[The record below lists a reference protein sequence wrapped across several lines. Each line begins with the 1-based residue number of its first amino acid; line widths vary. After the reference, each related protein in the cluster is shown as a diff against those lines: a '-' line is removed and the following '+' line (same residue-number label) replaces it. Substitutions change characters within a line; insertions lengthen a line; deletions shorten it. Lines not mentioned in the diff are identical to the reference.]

1 MSENSI
7 EEQKSWKTL
16 EKRISDI
23 LEDHRCYEF
32 VELMKS
38 PWRLMW
44 RNFLAGVARG
54 LGFAVGLTVLAVIV
68 GYIIIGLLKPLL
80 TLELPVIGGLIAD
93 IIRAVQMQMNGGM

>member
-32 VELMKS
+32 VELMES

-93 IIRAVQMQMNGGM
+93 IIRTVQMQMNGGM